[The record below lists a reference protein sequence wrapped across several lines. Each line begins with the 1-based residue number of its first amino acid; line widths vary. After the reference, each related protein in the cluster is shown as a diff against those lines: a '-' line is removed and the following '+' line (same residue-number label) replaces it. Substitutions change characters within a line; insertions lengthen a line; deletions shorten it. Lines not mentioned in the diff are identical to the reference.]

1 MYSLF
6 VTRLQYFM
14 SHWQQS
20 QVNPFSKNVS
30 NTSFILTHTQYKG
43 VSTKYFF
50 IQKLNQ
56 LLKNRVSIYTIYT
69 IYTQQSVEYEQ
80 SDRRRSWSFV
90 QQIDTIVASGEIWSF
105 YTSTRD
111 SALWRLST
119 RIFLFVAIRQIM
131 IPNVIP
137 IPVIIKKISK

>member
-1 MYSLF
+1 MSLVF
-6 VTRLQYFM
+6 NISCRTGNKAKLILSPRMCRIHLSFWRTR
-14 SHWQQS
+14 
-20 QVNPFSKNVS
+20 
-30 NTSFILTHTQYKG
+30 NTRGYQRNI
-43 VSTKYFF
+43 FF

-56 LLKNRVSIYTIYT
+56 LLKNRVSIYT

-119 RIFLFVAIRQIM
+119 RIFLFVAICQIM